1 MRMNV
6 TAYRICVFIR
16 NQLWIKGINF
26 HSNPIFWIQFDRDKL
41 ARLSPAIII
50 IIGGEFDIF
59 RLFFCSLS
67 FCLRSNQI
75 NSDWNIVRIHLKS
88 NKILCICL
96 PFRVFDGKKKFR
108 NQKELRSE
116 DKEKMEVREREES
129 YLFAICRFYSIHSN
143 CSNYFRQAILQ
154 SLEPFICIYTKGKE
168 YMPNGRNVNGTTRWC
183 SHKMM
188 QRLCVLMNRNGYFH
202 ECE

>member
-1 MRMNV
+1 MIYYFYALSTNDWKPIRTLMRMNV

-96 PFRVFDGKKKFR
+96 PFRVFDGKRNSETKKNWGLKISKKWKF
-108 NQKELRSE
+108 
-116 DKEKMEVREREES
+116 V
-129 YLFAICRFYSIHSN
+129 
-143 CSNYFRQAILQ
+143 
-154 SLEPFICIYTKGKE
+154 KGKKVT
-168 YMPNGRNVNGTTRWC
+168 YLPFADFTR
-183 SHKMM
+183 SIQIVQIIFDKPFY
-188 QRLCVLMNRNGYFH
+188 NR
-202 ECE
+202 